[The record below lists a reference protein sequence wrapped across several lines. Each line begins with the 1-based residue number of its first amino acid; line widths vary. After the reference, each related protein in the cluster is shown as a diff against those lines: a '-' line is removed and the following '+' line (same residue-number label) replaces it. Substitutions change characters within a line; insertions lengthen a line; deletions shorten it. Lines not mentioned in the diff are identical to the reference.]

1 VRVAGERSRRVGLQ
15 MEAHA
20 EKVWKIVGYDGT
32 KKFFERVLPLGSLSE
47 GEMTSL
53 LQRLAAQHL
62 TSDEIVNASLRRNAK
77 SYAPLLEPQQE
88 ARPPPSRFSITV
100 GLSPNYVASV
110 WTADE
115 FGETSS

>member
-1 VRVAGERSRRVGLQ
+1 

-47 GEMTSL
+47 GEMTTL

-100 GLSPNYVASV
+100 GLSTNYVASV

>member
-1 VRVAGERSRRVGLQ
+1 

-62 TSDEIVNASLRRNAK
+62 TSDEIVPRSDATPSPMPRCSSRNK
-77 SYAPLLEPQQE
+77 KRVRLP
-88 ARPPPSRFSITV
+88 V
-100 GLSPNYVASV
+100 GFP
-110 WTADE
+110 
-115 FGETSS
+115 